1 MTTEDIKPIKLQS
14 CAECG
19 QEVAPYDSHDIQSC
33 ADWIIKR
40 ADCILQLA
48 GRLIYS
54 ALTAERDSAV
64 AEVVH
69 WKANHDNQVRRKRE
83 GSEIRDNLIQEWKTK
98 AVESEKVLT
107 HWIQQ
112 GYEFREE
119 IDRLREALQ
128 AGYNHITTV
137 GSMDDIQGA
146 VLKLMSEA
154 LATKPSEEATDD
166 HD

>member
-1 MTTEDIKPIKLQS
+1 M
-14 CAECG
+14 
-19 QEVAPYDSHDIQSC
+19 
-33 ADWIIKR
+33 
-40 ADCILQLA
+40 
-48 GRLIYS
+48 
-54 ALTAERDSAV
+54 ALKD
-64 AEVVH
+64 
-69 WKANHDNQVRRKRE
+69 K
-83 GSEIRDNLIQEWKTK
+83 LIQKHKARAEAAEARVVEWTDSSRRWEIV
-98 AVESEKVLT
+98 AQVHYDERIAAEKELT

-146 VLKLMSEA
+146 ILKLMSEA
-154 LATKPSEEATDD
+154 LATKPSEEATND